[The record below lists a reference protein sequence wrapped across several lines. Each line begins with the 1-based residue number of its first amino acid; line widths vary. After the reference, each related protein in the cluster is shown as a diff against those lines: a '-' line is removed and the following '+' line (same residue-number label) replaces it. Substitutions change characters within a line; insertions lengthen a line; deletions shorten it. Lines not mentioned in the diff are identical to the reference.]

1 VRRWLLVTLLAFGV
15 IIAYIDRTN
24 LSIALASQEFKV
36 HFSLTD
42 TGRGLLNSV
51 FFWSYTAM
59 QIPAGFIVDRFG
71 VKRPL
76 AIGFLLWC
84 LIAAATAF
92 TGVFWQLVTVRLCLG
107 VAESTVFPGGLC
119 WIRRH
124 VQEHQRGLAIG
135 IFNSGTKW
143 GPAIAAP
150 LAAWL
155 LSHYGWRQMFLV
167 LGLGGLVWLIPWMLF
182 AYEDPLPP
190 KRAVDP
196 RASLGAL
203 FRTRAMWG
211 VLIGTFCYNYFLFF
225 SITWLPAY
233 FVERRNLSLDS
244 MGVYT
249 GFSFAG
255 TAIVAIL
262 AGAAADWII
271 RRGANAVNVRRW
283 FSIAGLLVASTEVIG
298 AVSPSTNVAVFF
310 AIFSMAGLG
319 LASANY
325 WALTQSL
332 MPAVPGGRLAGIQN
346 TSLNFAGIV
355 APILTGW
362 MKQITGNYDAPMQFI
377 WVILMIGIG
386 AYLFLAR
393 QPSPLPMEGS
403 GTP

>member
-1 VRRWLLVTLLAFGV
+1 MRRWLLVILLALGV
-15 IIAYIDRTN
+15 VIAYIDRTN
-24 LSIALASQEFKV
+24 LSIALAAPAFKD

-76 AIGFLLWC
+76 TIGFLLWC
-84 LIAAATAF
+84 LIAASTAL
-92 TGVFWQLVTVRLCLG
+92 TGVFGQLVAVRLCLG

-124 VQEHQRGLAIG
+124 VQEHQRGFAIG

-150 LAAWL
+150 LAAFI
-155 LSHYGWRQMFLV
+155 LSHYGWRQMFLL
-167 LGLGGLVWLIPWMLF
+167 LGLGGLIWLVPWMLF
-182 AYEDPLPP
+182 AYEDPIPTQSSP
-190 KRAVDP
+190 DGPGDP
-196 RASLGAL
+196 QPSFGAL
-203 FRTRAMWG
+203 LRKRAMWG
-211 VLIGTFCYNYFLFF
+211 TLIGTFCYNYFLFF

-233 FVERRNLSLDS
+233 FVERRHLSLDS
-244 MGVYT
+244 MGFYT

-298 AVSPSTNVAVFF
+298 ALSPSTNVAVFF
-310 AIFSMAGLG
+310 VIFSMTGLG

-346 TSLNFAGIV
+346 TSLNLAGIV

-362 MKQITGNYDAPMQFI
+362 MIQFTGNYDAPMQFI
-377 WVILMIGIG
+377 WGILMIGVG
-386 AYLFLAR
+386 AYVFLTR
-393 QPSPLPMEGS
+393 P
-403 GTP
+403 